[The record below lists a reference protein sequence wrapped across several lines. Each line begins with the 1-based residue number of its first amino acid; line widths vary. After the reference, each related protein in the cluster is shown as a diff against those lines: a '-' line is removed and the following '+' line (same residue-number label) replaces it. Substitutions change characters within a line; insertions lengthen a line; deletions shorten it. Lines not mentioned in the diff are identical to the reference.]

1 MLCTKQDACSAQNK
15 VLVDTMF
22 LGGLL
27 PSVLIHTRVYLYVC
41 VLCAVHSDCSAT
53 YKKTRNAHVER
64 QKTCGRSDTHTHKTH
79 YFTRTRVRTH
89 SYTHARE
96 HTHIYTRTHTR
107 THTHTHTD
115 IHTRTFVSLNFC
127 QNVLHIDSRQ
137 VPLIFL
143 PCNHPCINFL
153 PTQGAGAR
161 RLAKFRCQAAV
172 QLLLVQGCTDVY
184 SRQYGYLP
192 FVALSNILQ
201 VRLQGVFVS
210 VCLCVGVCVG
220 VWGWV
225 GGCLVVG
232 GCGGV
237 RGGLQACGCG
247 CWCCL
252 ACLLACVIAY
262 MRVPA
267 CSVAY

>member
-1 MLCTKQDACSAQNK
+1 
-15 VLVDTMF
+15 MF